1 MARIREFD
9 YEKAM
14 ERAMYLFWKTGYAN
28 TSLRDLLKAMGIGEG
43 SFYNTFKSKKNAYLE
58 CLKHYDA
65 TVNAE
70 RVHAFASQPTAAEG
84 VRALFRAILN
94 CLDNPRL
101 PKVCL
106 LAGAI
111 APDVLAEKELR
122 AYMREHEPRCE
133 ARYQQA
139 RRCSEREPA
148 DSLRDTSNVIGGW
161 LPSLTF
167 AFGENHYTHSAG
179 CNLCPLGPVH
189 ALQADVY
196 TGR

>member
-28 TSLRDLLKAMGIGEG
+28 TSLRDLLKTMEIGEG

-58 CLKHYDA
+58 SLKYYDA
-65 TVNAE
+65 TVNAG
-70 RVHAFASQPTAAEG
+70 RVRAFTSQPTAAQG
-84 VRALFRAILN
+84 IRALFDAILN

-111 APDVLAEKELR
+111 APDVLADKELR
-122 AYMREHEPRCE
+122 AYMREQATGWATQMAARFDAEKEQRILPRNFDSQTV
-133 ARYQQA
+133 AAIIVTFVQGLWRMALVSYD
-139 RRCSEREPA
+139 RPKLERQI
-148 DSLRDTSNVIGGW
+148 DTF
-161 LPSLTF
+161 LT
-167 AFGENHYTHSAG
+167 
-179 CNLCPLGPVH
+179 
-189 ALQADVY
+189 ALKL
-196 TGR
+196 

>member
-1 MARIREFD
+1 MARTREFD

-70 RVHAFASQPTAAEG
+70 RVYAFASQPTAAEG

-94 CLDNPRL
+94 CLDDPRL

-122 AYMREHEPRCE
+122 AYMREQATGWATHMA
-133 ARYQQA
+133 ARFDA
-139 RRCSEREPA
+139 EKERLILPHDF
-148 DSLRDTSNVIGGW
+148 DSQTVATIIVTFVQGLWRMALISYDRPKLERQIDK
-161 LPSLTF
+161 LLT
-167 AFGENHYTHSAG
+167 
-179 CNLCPLGPVH
+179 
-189 ALQADVY
+189 ALKL
-196 TGR
+196 

>member
-1 MARIREFD
+1 
-9 YEKAM
+9 
-14 ERAMYLFWKTGYAN
+14 MYLFWKTGYAN

-70 RVHAFASQPTAAEG
+70 RVRAFASQPTAAEG

-94 CLDNPRL
+94 CLDDPRL

-122 AYMREHEPRCE
+122 AYMREQATGWATHMA
-133 ARYQQA
+133 ARFDAEKEQRILPQDFDSRTVATIIVTFVQGLWRMALISYD
-139 RRCSEREPA
+139 RPKLERQI
-148 DSLRDTSNVIGGW
+148 DT
-161 LPSLTF
+161 LLT
-167 AFGENHYTHSAG
+167 
-179 CNLCPLGPVH
+179 
-189 ALQADVY
+189 ALKLD
-196 TGR
+196 

>member
-14 ERAMYLFWKTGYAN
+14 ERAMHLFWKTGYAN
-28 TSLRDLLKAMGIGEG
+28 TSLRDLLEAMGIGEG

-70 RVHAFASQPTAAEG
+70 RVRAFTSQPTAAEG
-84 VRALFRAILN
+84 VRALFRAILD

-111 APDVLAEKELR
+111 VPDVLAAKELR
-122 AYMREHEPRCE
+122 AYMREQATGWATHMAGRFDAEKEQGILPRDF
-133 ARYQQA
+133 
-139 RRCSEREPA
+139 
-148 DSLRDTSNVIGGW
+148 DSQTVATIIVTFVQGLWRMALISYDRPTLDRQIDT
-161 LPSLTF
+161 LLT
-167 AFGENHYTHSAG
+167 AL
-179 CNLCPLGPVH
+179 NL
-189 ALQADVY
+189 
-196 TGR
+196 